1 MADDDLD
8 RELSE
13 LLAERR
19 EANPRR
25 TPDREPVGT
34 AALHRV
40 IAVTVAAIALAT
52 LVLVG
57 VLLLA

>member
-8 RELSE
+8 HELAE

-19 EANPRR
+19 AANPRR

-34 AALHRV
+34 AALRKV
-40 IAVTVAAIALAT
+40 IAMTIAAIALAT

-57 VLLLA
+57 VVLFS